1 MKLNGKVAVITGAA
15 SGIGRATAELFV
27 AEGASVSLWDINF
40 AALEELADHL
50 NAKGG
55 SVQALD
61 VDVTNAQRVKQ
72 AAEETMQKFGRI
84 DVLFN
89 NAGWIARGSV
99 LETSEEDFD
108 RVMNI
113 NVKGVF
119 LGSKYVIPYIRQ
131 SGGGA
136 IVNTGSGSS
145 VIATKNTAGYC
156 ASKGAVL
163 QLTKQMA
170 LDYAEDG
177 IRVNAVAPGVVDTPQ
192 MRAVWSREPD
202 PDGIRKAVA
211 ARHPMQRLAVPEE
224 VAKAVLFLASDD
236 ASFTTGT
243 ALMVDGGYTAQ

>member
-1 MKLNGKVAVITGAA
+1 MKLKGKAAVITGAA

-27 AEGASVSLWDINF
+27 AEGASVSLWDINYS
-40 AALEELADHL
+40 ALEELAAALEAAGGTVQIL
-50 NAKGG
+50 N
-55 SVQALD
+55 
-61 VDVTNAQRVKQ
+61 VDVTDAARVKSA
-72 AAEETMQKFGRI
+72 AAEAMQRFGRI

-99 LETSEEDFD
+99 LETSEEDWD

-119 LGSKYVIPYIRQ
+119 LGSKYVVPYIRQ

-136 IVNTGSGSS
+136 VVNTGSGSS

-170 LDYAEDG
+170 LDLAEFG

-192 MRAVWSREPD
+192 MQAVWSKDPD
-202 PDGIRKAVA
+202 PEGIRQAVA